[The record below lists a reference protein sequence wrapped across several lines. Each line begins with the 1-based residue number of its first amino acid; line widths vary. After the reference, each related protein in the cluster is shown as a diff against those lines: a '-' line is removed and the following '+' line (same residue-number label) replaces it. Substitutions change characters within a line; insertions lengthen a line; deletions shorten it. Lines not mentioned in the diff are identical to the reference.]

1 MSIVE
6 ITAVVFSLLSVI
18 LTIKNNIWCWPVGII
33 GIIFYMILFYQHN
46 IFGTHTHTQHT
57 HTHTHTHNMLLQTLF
72 IVQSIF
78 GWYNWNKPSKY
89 PIKWLSGGSKESVL
103 GITGLLIVLFSII
116 IKNKG
121 GHSPYL
127 DGTTTALSVVAMLLM
142 AYRKIESWILWI
154 IADIIFI
161 IFFYI
166 NELYLSSG
174 IYSVFLIL
182 AILGLFEWKKSIK
195 TA

>member
-18 LTIKNNIWCWPVGII
+18 LTVKNNIWCWPVGII

-46 IFGTHTHTQHT
+46 IFG
-57 HTHTHTHNMLLQTLF
+57 NMLLQTLF

-161 IFFYI
+161 VFFYI

>member
-1 MSIVE
+1 
-6 ITAVVFSLLSVI
+6 
-18 LTIKNNIWCWPVGII
+18 
-33 GIIFYMILFYQHN
+33 
-46 IFGTHTHTQHT
+46 
-57 HTHTHTHNMLLQTLF
+57 MLLQTLF

-182 AILGLFEWKKSIK
+182 AILGLFEFRSRRRPAGRQGWRIS
-195 TA
+195 ARSRSLVHPRQEGDQHEAADDHGQAQGGVDHV